1 MERRKF
7 LGVLP
12 VAAGGALIM
21 RSGEAP
27 AQTTQS
33 TGIWTNVKAYGAVG
47 DGVTDD
53 TAAIYSAI
61 DFLQQN
67 TQSRGGVLYFPVGQ
81 YKCSSPLSFAAYVP
95 PNEGGVH
102 NIIIRGDGPQCTTID
117 FTAAG
122 SGDPGITFNA
132 GAQFGIEDIL
142 INGAPGNG
150 VVIGNGNS
158 VGADG
163 YCAFFTIRNVRVQNC
178 GINGFLFI
186 NAYMGTMSDCW
197 SAANA
202 GIGFLFAG
210 YHTSID
216 VNRCYASGNTGIGWS
231 LNGMTYSSF
240 TACGSDNN
248 VWGYAMTN
256 MLGVTFTSCGSE
268 SNQREGWLLE
278 TSTAST
284 AGLPSEVNDIHGVT
298 FTSCSSYSNGQ
309 YNVSPGPANTYGSH
323 IAAIAQ
329 NSRPIVFKVS
339 GNTSFCA
346 SGSSVSMVMNGSGG
360 PITVYDE
367 LSYFSGTW
375 VTSGSVTHKIL

>member
-33 TGIWTNVKAYGAVG
+33 SGIWTNVKAYGAVG

-53 TAAIYSAI
+53 TAAINSAMSV
-61 DFLQQN
+61 LQQSID
-67 TQSRGGVLYFPVGQ
+67 SRGGVLYFPVGQ
-81 YKCSSPLSFAAYVP
+81 YKCSSTLSFIAYS
-95 PNEGGVH
+95 GGDVH

-122 SGDPGITFNA
+122 SGADGITFNA
-132 GAQFGIEDIL
+132 GAQFGIEDLL

-150 VVIGNGNS
+150 VVIGYGNS
-158 VGADG
+158 VGG
-163 YCAFFTIRNVRVQNC
+163 GVYCQMFTIRNVRVQNC
-178 GINGFLFI
+178 GNNGFFFV

-197 SAANA
+197 SKKNG

-216 VNRCYASGNTGIGWS
+216 VNRCYADTNTGIGWS

-240 TACGSDNN
+240 TACGADSN

-256 MLGVTFTSCGSE
+256 MVGVSFNACGAE
-268 SNQREGWLLE
+268 DNQREGWLLE

-284 AGLPSEVNDIHGVT
+284 AGLLSAVNDIHGVT
-298 FTSCSSYSNGQ
+298 FTSCSSYNNGQ
-309 YNVSPGPANTYGSH
+309 SNLPNAPNTYGSH
-323 IAAIAQ
+323 ISAVAQ
-329 NSRPIVFKVS
+329 DSRPIVFKVS
-339 GNTSFCA
+339 GNTSSCV
-346 SGSSVSMVMNGSGG
+346 SNSTVSMILNGSGG

-375 VTSGSVTHKIL
+375 VTYGSVTHKVL

>member
-7 LGVLP
+7 LGALP
-12 VAAGGALIM
+12 IAAGGALIM

-27 AQTTQS
+27 AQTTPS
-33 TGIWTNVKAYGAVG
+33 SGIWTNVKAYGAVG

-95 PNEGGVH
+95 PGEGGVH

-158 VGADG
+158 VGVG
-163 YCAFFTIRNVRVQNC
+163 GFCAHFTIRNVRVQNC

-197 SAANA
+197 SAGN
-202 GIGFLFAG
+202 GSVGYLFDG

-216 VNRCYASGNTGIGWS
+216 VNRCYAYNHVTGNGWS

-240 TACGSDNN
+240 TACGSDSNL
-248 VWGYAMTN
+248 WGYSMTN
-256 MLGVTFTSCGSE
+256 MIGVAFTACGAE
-268 SNQREGWLLE
+268 SNQYEGWLLE
-278 TSTAST
+278 ASTAST
-284 AGLPSEVNDIHGVT
+284 AGLPSGVNDIHGVT
-298 FTSCSSYSNGQ
+298 FTSCSSYSNGMA
-309 YNVSPGPANTYGSH
+309 NAKSPNTYGSH
-323 IAAIAQ
+323 MAAIAQ
-329 NSRPIVFKVS
+329 DGRPIVFKVS
-339 GNTSFCA
+339 GNTSFYGANTTA
-346 SGSSVSMVMNGSGG
+346 SMALNGTGG

-367 LSYFSGTW
+367 LSYFEGTW
-375 VTSGSVTHKIL
+375 VTSGTVTHKIL